1 MRLKRHSIPVAPEVS
16 VSVVD
21 SDPPPSVGSPV
32 TVMCAVT
39 AADPQA
45 AISWYQDGVLIEG
58 ETMATVDI
66 TLTVEENGA
75 TVECRAD
82 NGLVRSSSVD
92 LDLERKRWLGRT
104 RMSMTLRRT

>member
-1 MRLKRHSIPVAPEVS
+1 
-16 VSVVD
+16 
-21 SDPPPSVGSPV
+21 
-32 TVMCAVT
+32 MCAVT

-82 NGLVRSSSVD
+82 NGLVRSSSVV

-104 RMSMTLRRT
+104 PMSMTLRRKNCHRKSNRLKSPHFVYDYCYLID